1 MNKDLI
7 DLQRNSKAVCVIV
20 KTDEY
25 KSLSPIVSMEA
36 GVSDSFLNEV
46 PFANKLNNKRKGHEI
61 CYFVIKNIDKIDK
74 PQQDRFIGLVKDR
87 EYNGYNLPRNCII
100 VFTVENEKSL
110 KDVSSEIYRFAVI
123 DM

>member
-36 GVSDSFLNEV
+36 GVSDSFLNQV
-46 PFANKLNNKRKGHEI
+46 PFANKLNDKCKKYEI

-74 PQQDRFIGLVKDR
+74 PQQDRFVGLVKDR
-87 EYNGYNLPRNCII
+87 EYNGYNLPSNCII